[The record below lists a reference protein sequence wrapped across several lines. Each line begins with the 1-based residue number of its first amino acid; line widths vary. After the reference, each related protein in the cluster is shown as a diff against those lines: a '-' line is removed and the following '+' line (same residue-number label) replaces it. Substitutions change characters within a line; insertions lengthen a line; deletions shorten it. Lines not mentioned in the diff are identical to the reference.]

1 MTKFV
6 NRLLTIPFFIFL
18 FIMPLGILLI
28 LSSLIPPF
36 YGDWCFRQWEKKRD
50 EEDVIDFY
58 EEEF

>member
-1 MTKFV
+1 
-6 NRLLTIPFFIFL
+6 
-18 FIMPLGILLI
+18 MPLGILLI